1 MAKNDSFRQFTV
13 RADYT
18 ISPALALTS
27 ISGYQHVSI
36 DNSQDISGTYIEDE
50 ATTNVGKIDSFNQ
63 ELRLSGAAQRLHWVA
78 GAYYSH
84 AKVYEQN
91 FYDTH
96 LQSSTAPIPGL
107 PGFDSVADV
116 TNTRLNTYAGF
127 ANADFQLMDHL
138 TLVGGVRFTRAE
150 RSFVGCDIDPPGDEG
165 KAVAIFNAIQQAV
178 LGSLVKPAVSGGCFT
193 LDQNFLPNE
202 AHETLNQ
209 NNVSWRGGLNWK
221 TDGGVLLY
229 ADAAKGY
236 KSGSIPAVSAATYK
250 GFQSAPQESLLAYE
264 AGVKAPLLD
273 RSLQLNAAAFYYDY
287 KDKQVRG
294 HILDPV
300 FGLVEAMVSIPKSRV
315 WGIESSVAAKPMK
328 GLDLSASV
336 TYLQT
341 LVQSYSGYNATAALQ
356 NYAGSEFPFSPK
368 WEAVGDA
375 RYSWDIGREKRAFV
389 GANLTGHSV
398 SYASIGVD
406 SNFKLPSYT
415 LLGLRAGIESADDK
429 WRLSFW
435 GENVTN
441 VYYWTG
447 VNQYW
452 DTRFRIA
459 AKPATYGIKFEGRY

>member
-1 MAKNDSFRQFTV
+1 
-13 RADYT
+13 
-18 ISPALALTS
+18 
-27 ISGYQHVSI
+27 
-36 DNSQDISGTYIEDE
+36 
-50 ATTNVGKIDSFNQ
+50 
-63 ELRLSGAAQRLHWVA
+63 
-78 GAYYSH
+78 
-84 AKVYEQN
+84 
-91 FYDTH
+91 
-96 LQSSTAPIPGL
+96 
-107 PGFDSVADV
+107 
-116 TNTRLNTYAGF
+116 
-127 ANADFQLMDHL
+127 MDHL

-150 RSFVGCDIDPPGDEG
+150 RSFVGCDIDPPQDQG
-165 KAVAIFNAIQQAV
+165 KAATIFNAIQEAV

-264 AGVKAPLLD
+264 AGVKAPLFD
-273 RSLQLNAAAFYYDY
+273 RALQLNAAAFYYDY

-406 SNFKLPSYT
+406 SNFKMPSYT

-459 AKPATYGIKFEGRY
+459 AKPATYGVKFEGRY